1 MFRLLPRD
9 ENFFDFFEQQAGHI
23 VSASR
28 VLEELTLDYPSAQ
41 AKVQQIRDLE
51 HAGDAV
57 THEVVRRLNTTF
69 VTPIDREDIYALA
82 SRLYDPLDC
91 AFRSS

>member
-9 ENFFDFFEQQAGHI
+9 ENFFDLFEQQAGHI

-41 AKVQQIRDLE
+41 AKVERIRQK
-51 HAGDAV
+51 
-57 THEVVRRLNTTF
+57 RRQDTESFECMKTLTLWGGCYNA
-69 VTPIDREDIYALA
+69 RSAR
-82 SRLYDPLDC
+82 SDPVLR
-91 AFRSS
+91 FG